1 MFDYSHFK
9 FNKNFWVFKI
19 TQFGGLF
26 STQLA
31 SIAISIYILNKTS
44 SAAAISFV
52 LVPATFIGLLFSI
65 ILAPIADNT
74 NRKIFMILGSFAKAF
89 TWLLIFG
96 YLLFSNTPNIIDL
109 GLLYILNSIGS
120 AVVLAGASGFLPE
133 IVNKNRLEE
142 AYRVNTGTDA
152 VVRIFGGALAGII
165 ISCLG
170 IVYSLLINIVSFML
184 SGFALFFVQSF
195 NKKDMSHKTIKN
207 NFRLTNAVKS
217 WQDKFLN
224 GFFYIMR
231 SHGLIIL
238 AVALMALQFVL
249 ASLQIALPFFVK
261 KHLHESSR
269 YLGILM
275 SAEGCGAII
284 ASVGFGLLAW
294 VGDKKVIIIG
304 VLAASFGILVFSF
317 HLDKFLYLFGIALI
331 SFGINIA
338 SIVFNT
344 SLMKI
349 VDEQFR
355 SSFFTFLFFIEN
367 AIVPISLFIAGYLI
381 DSLGIISFFVI
392 SGLSL
397 ASIALW
403 FCCVNVLQFIEGS
416 EFIN

>member
-1 MFDYSHFK
+1 MFDYSRFK
-9 FNKNFWVFKI
+9 FNKNFWVFRI

-44 SAAAISFV
+44 SAAAISCV

-89 TWLLIFG
+89 AWLLIFG
-96 YLLFSNTPNIIDL
+96 YLLFSNTLNIIDL

-120 AVVLAGASGFLPE
+120 AMVLAGASGFLPE

-152 VVRIFGGALAGII
+152 IVRIFGGALAGII

-170 IVYSLLINIVSFML
+170 IVYSLLINISSFIL
-184 SGFALFFVQSF
+184 SGLALFFVQSF
-195 NKKDMSHKTIKN
+195 NKKEMSHKIIKN

-224 GFFYIMR
+224 GFFYIIR

-238 AVALMALQFVL
+238 AVALMTLQFVL

-275 SAEGCGAII
+275 SAEGCGAVI

-294 VGDKKVIIIG
+294 IGDKKVIIIG
-304 VLAASFGILVFSF
+304 VLTAAFGILVFSF
-317 HLDKFLYLFGIALI
+317 HLDKFIYLFGIALI

-344 SLMKI
+344 TLMKI

-355 SSFFTFLFFIEN
+355 SSFFTFLLFIEN
-367 AIVPISLFIAGYLI
+367 ALVPISLFIAGYLI

-397 ASIALW
+397 VSIALW

-416 EFIN
+416 ELAN